1 MIEYELL
8 DLSEGQVERLERW
21 RQMQKS
27 CMGKYAR
34 ITTIAE
40 AGNYTKESARAAL
53 ERMHAD
59 GFIKKEIR
67 AGHKQAARVAYY
79 MSIDSAY
86 PVHLY
91 VRYLQKLPPLFTPT
105 RIVKEVEKPH
115 ELSLADGRYVH
126 NADNLREKYN
136 MQSKLARSERKS
148 DRVYV
153 SGIGEIF

>member
-8 DLSEGQVERLERW
+8 DLSEGKIERLERW

-34 ITTIAE
+34 IATIAE

-59 GFIKKEIR
+59 GFIKKEMR

-79 MSIDSAY
+79 MSIDSVY
-86 PVHLY
+86 PAHLY

-105 RIVKEVEKPH
+105 RAVKEVEKPH
-115 ELSLADGRYVH
+115 IPSLADSNYIH
-126 NADNLREKYN
+126 SADAHSEKYIK
-136 MQSKLARSERKS
+136 QSELMREERKR